1 MSNRQIIFGD
11 VHGCLA
17 ELTNLVDKLRVR
29 TDDTLV
35 FCGDLLDKGPYSA
48 QVVHYVRGLVSQSV
62 PVVLVK
68 GNHEEKH
75 ERFRKHEA
83 RFVETGKENPIK
95 NAPDLRSINEGL
107 DADDVAFLEKAVMFH
122 EMPEQNALVVHA
134 GVPRWMKELPDFASL
149 SNKQRRRANEL
160 LRLRYHDDDGH
171 MIPLGDIDPSE
182 HTFWA
187 DEYDGRFGHVFF
199 GHEPFTGKEPKL
211 FKHATGLDT
220 GCVFGGS
227 LTAAVFEA
235 GADGPWFKHEPAV
248 RKYSKEFGE

>member
-1 MSNRQIIFGD
+1 
-11 VHGCLA
+11 
-17 ELTNLVDKLRVR
+17 
-29 TDDTLV
+29 
-35 FCGDLLDKGPYSA
+35 
-48 QVVHYVRGLVSQSV
+48 
-62 PVVLVK
+62 
-68 GNHEEKH
+68 
-75 ERFRKHEA
+75 
-83 RFVETGKENPIK
+83 
-95 NAPDLRSINEGL
+95 
-107 DADDVAFLEKAVMFH
+107 
-122 EMPEQNALVVHA
+122 
-134 GVPRWMKELPDFASL
+134 MKELPDFDSM

-171 MIPLGDIDPSE
+171 MIPLGDIDKSA

-199 GHEPFTGKEPKL
+199 GHEPFTGKEPKR

-235 GADGPWFKHEPAV
+235 GADGPWFQHEPAV